1 MRALP
6 ILLAGVLA
14 LTVAACD
21 RGAAP
26 DKAAP
31 ASAFNHDLPEDVS
44 GYYIP
49 TTAVQVGAWRLH
61 HLFLGQVPD
70 FIAWREGDRTAGFAP
85 IMMEFEATDA
95 PAEAEKARRT
105 RLIPAGY
112 DVTEDRVRFQARSR
126 ELGAVSFEGRLD
138 QGALATA
145 RRNLGDRGVV
155 LTGRLKI
162 GDRTFDGVSMR
173 WWAGD

>member
-6 ILLAGVLA
+6 VLLAAALA

-26 DKAAP
+26 DKTAQAT
-31 ASAFNHDLPEDVS
+31 AFKHDLPEDVS

-49 TTAVQVGAWRLH
+49 TTAVEVGDWRLH

-70 FIAWREGDRTAGFAP
+70 FMAWRDGQRTAGFAP
-85 IMMEFEATDA
+85 IMMEFEAGD
-95 PAEAEKARRT
+95 KARRT
-105 RLIPAGY
+105 RLIPTAY
-112 DVTEDRVRFQARSR
+112 DVTENRVRFEATSR
-126 ELGAVSFEGRLD
+126 ELGAVSFDGRLD
-138 QGALATA
+138 QDALAKA
-145 RRNLGDRGVV
+145 RRNLGDQGVV
-155 LTGRLKI
+155 LKGTLKV
-162 GDRTFDGVSMR
+162 GGRTFDGVSMR

>member
-6 ILLAGVLA
+6 VLLAAALA

-26 DKAAP
+26 DKTAQAT
-31 ASAFNHDLPEDVS
+31 AFKHDLPEDVS

-49 TTAVQVGAWRLH
+49 TTAVQVGDWRLH

-70 FIAWREGDRTAGFAP
+70 FMAWRDGQRTAGFAP
-85 IMMEFEATDA
+85 IMMEFEAGD
-95 PAEAEKARRT
+95 KARRT
-105 RLIPAGY
+105 RLIPTAY
-112 DVTEDRVRFQARSR
+112 DVTENRVRFEATSR
-126 ELGAVSFEGRLD
+126 ELGAVSFDGRLD
-138 QGALATA
+138 QDALAKA
-145 RRNLGDRGVV
+145 RRNLGDQGVV
-155 LTGRLKI
+155 LKGTLKV
-162 GDRTFDGVSMR
+162 GGRTFDGVSMR

>member
-6 ILLAGVLA
+6 VLLAAALA

-26 DKAAP
+26 DKTAQAT
-31 ASAFNHDLPEDVS
+31 AFKHDLPEDVS

-49 TTAVQVGAWRLH
+49 TKAVQVGDWRLH

-70 FIAWREGDRTAGFAP
+70 FMAWRDGQRTAGFAP
-85 IMMEFEATDA
+85 IMMEFEAGD
-95 PAEAEKARRT
+95 KARRT
-105 RLIPAGY
+105 RLIPTAY
-112 DVTEDRVRFQARSR
+112 DVTEDRVRFKATSR
-126 ELGAVSFEGRLD
+126 ELGAVSFDGRLD
-138 QGALATA
+138 QDALAKA
-145 RRNLGDRGVV
+145 RRNLGDQGVV
-155 LTGRLKI
+155 LKGTLKV
-162 GDRTFDGVSMR
+162 GGRTFDGVSMR

>member
-6 ILLAGVLA
+6 VLLAAALA

-26 DKAAP
+26 DKTAQAT
-31 ASAFNHDLPEDVS
+31 AFTHDLPEDVS

-49 TTAVQVGAWRLH
+49 TAAVQVGDWRLH

-70 FIAWREGDRTAGFAP
+70 FMAWRDGQRTAGFAP
-85 IMMEFEATDA
+85 IMMEFEAGD
-95 PAEAEKARRT
+95 KARRT
-105 RLIPAGY
+105 RLIPTAY
-112 DVTEDRVRFQARSR
+112 DVTEDRVRFEATSR

-138 QGALATA
+138 QDALAKA
-145 RRNLGDRGVV
+145 RRNLGDQGVV
-155 LTGRLKI
+155 LKGTLK
-162 GDRTFDGVSMR
+162 GGGRTFDGVSMR
-173 WWAGD
+173 GWAGD

>member
-6 ILLAGVLA
+6 VLLAAALA

-26 DKAAP
+26 DKTAQAT
-31 ASAFNHDLPEDVS
+31 AFTHDLPEDVS

-49 TTAVQVGAWRLH
+49 TTAVQVGDWRLH

-70 FIAWREGDRTAGFAP
+70 FMAWRDGQRTAGFAP
-85 IMMEFEATDA
+85 IMMEFEAGD
-95 PAEAEKARRT
+95 KARRT
-105 RLIPAGY
+105 RLIPTAY
-112 DVTEDRVRFQARSR
+112 DVTEDRVRFEATSR

-138 QGALATA
+138 QDALAKA
-145 RRNLGDRGVV
+145 RRNLGDQGVV
-155 LTGRLKI
+155 LKGTLKV
-162 GDRTFDGVSMR
+162 GGRTFDGVSMR

>member
-6 ILLAGVLA
+6 VLLAAALT

-26 DKAAP
+26 DKTAQAT
-31 ASAFNHDLPEDVS
+31 AFKHDLPEDVS

-70 FIAWREGDRTAGFAP
+70 FMAWRDGQRTAGFAP
-85 IMMEFEATDA
+85 IMMEFEAGD
-95 PAEAEKARRT
+95 KARRT
-105 RLIPAGY
+105 RLIPTAY
-112 DVTEDRVRFQARSR
+112 DVTEDRVRFEATSR

-138 QGALATA
+138 QDALAKA
-145 RRNLGDRGVV
+145 RRNLGDQGVV
-155 LTGRLKI
+155 LKGTLKV
-162 GDRTFDGVSMR
+162 GGRTFDGMSMR

>member
-6 ILLAGVLA
+6 VLLAAALA

-26 DKAAP
+26 DKTAQAT
-31 ASAFNHDLPEDVS
+31 AFKHDLPEDVS

-49 TTAVQVGAWRLH
+49 TKAVQVGDWRLH

-70 FIAWREGDRTAGFAP
+70 FMAWRDGQRTAGFAP
-85 IMMEFEATDA
+85 IMMEFEAGD
-95 PAEAEKARRT
+95 KARRT
-105 RLIPAGY
+105 RLIPTAY
-112 DVTEDRVRFQARSR
+112 DVTEDRVRFQATSR
-126 ELGAVSFEGRLD
+126 ELGAVSFDGGLD
-138 QGALATA
+138 QDALAKA
-145 RRNLGDRGVV
+145 RRNLGDQGVV
-155 LTGRLKI
+155 LKGRLKV
-162 GDRTFDGVSMR
+162 GGRTFDGVSMR

>member
-6 ILLAGVLA
+6 VLLAAALA

-26 DKAAP
+26 DKTAQAT
-31 ASAFNHDLPEDVS
+31 AFKHDLPEDVS

-49 TTAVQVGAWRLH
+49 TTAVQIGDWRLH

-70 FIAWREGDRTAGFAP
+70 FMAWRDGQRTGGFAP
-85 IMMEFEATDA
+85 IMLEFEAGDKT
-95 PAEAEKARRT
+95 RRT
-105 RLIPAGY
+105 RLIPTAY
-112 DVTEDRVRFQARSR
+112 DVTEDRVRFEATSR
-126 ELGAVSFEGRLD
+126 ELGAVSFDGRLD
-138 QGALATA
+138 QDALAKA
-145 RRNLGDRGVV
+145 RRNLGDQGVV
-155 LTGRLKI
+155 LKGTLKV
-162 GDRTFDGVSMR
+162 GGRTFDGVSMR

>member
-6 ILLAGVLA
+6 VLLAAALA

-26 DKAAP
+26 DKTAQAT
-31 ASAFNHDLPEDVS
+31 AFKHDLPEDVS

-49 TTAVQVGAWRLH
+49 TTAVQVGDWRLH

-70 FIAWREGDRTAGFAP
+70 FMAWRDGQRTAGFAP
-85 IMMEFEATDA
+85 IMMEFEAGD
-95 PAEAEKARRT
+95 KARRT
-105 RLIPAGY
+105 RLIPTAY
-112 DVTEDRVRFQARSR
+112 DVTENRVRFEATSR
-126 ELGAVSFEGRLD
+126 ELGAVLFDGRLD
-138 QGALATA
+138 QDALAKA
-145 RRNLGDRGVV
+145 RRNLGDQGVV
-155 LTGRLKI
+155 LKGTLKV
-162 GDRTFDGVSMR
+162 GGRTFDGVSMR

>member
-6 ILLAGVLA
+6 VLLAATLA

-26 DKAAP
+26 DKTAQAT
-31 ASAFNHDLPEDVS
+31 AFKHDLPEDVS

-49 TTAVQVGAWRLH
+49 TTAVQVGDWRLH

-70 FIAWREGDRTAGFAP
+70 FMAWRDGQRTAGFAP
-85 IMMEFEATDA
+85 IMMEFEAGD
-95 PAEAEKARRT
+95 KARRT
-105 RLIPAGY
+105 RLIPTAY
-112 DVTEDRVRFQARSR
+112 DVTEDRVRFEATSR
-126 ELGAVSFEGRLD
+126 ELGAVSFDGRLD
-138 QGALATA
+138 QDALAKA
-145 RRNLGDRGVV
+145 RRNLGDQGVV
-155 LTGRLKI
+155 LKGTLKV
-162 GDRTFDGVSMR
+162 GGRTFDGVSMR

>member
-6 ILLAGVLA
+6 VLLAAALA

-26 DKAAP
+26 DKTVQAT
-31 ASAFNHDLPEDVS
+31 AFKHDLPEDVS

-49 TTAVQVGAWRLH
+49 TTAVQVGDWRLH

-70 FIAWREGDRTAGFAP
+70 FMAWRDGQRTAGFAP
-85 IMMEFEATDA
+85 IMMEFEAGDN
-95 PAEAEKARRT
+95 ARRT
-105 RLIPAGY
+105 RLIPTAY
-112 DVTEDRVRFQARSR
+112 DVTEDRVRFEATSR

-138 QGALATA
+138 QDALAKA
-145 RRNLGDRGVV
+145 RRNLGDQGVV
-155 LTGRLKI
+155 LKGTLKV
-162 GDRTFDGVSMR
+162 GGRTFDGVSMR

>member
-6 ILLAGVLA
+6 VLQAATLA

-26 DKAAP
+26 DKTAQAT
-31 ASAFNHDLPEDVS
+31 AFKHDLPEDVS

-49 TTAVQVGAWRLH
+49 TTAVQVGDWRLH

-70 FIAWREGDRTAGFAP
+70 FMAWRDGQRTAGFAP
-85 IMMEFEATDA
+85 IMMEFEAGDKT
-95 PAEAEKARRT
+95 RRT
-105 RLIPAGY
+105 RLIPTAY
-112 DVTEDRVRFQARSR
+112 DVTEDRVRFEATSR
-126 ELGAVSFEGRLD
+126 ELGAVSFDGRLD
-138 QGALATA
+138 QDALAKA
-145 RRNLGDRGVV
+145 RRNLGDQGVV
-155 LTGRLKI
+155 LKGTLKV

>member
-6 ILLAGVLA
+6 VLLAAALA

-26 DKAAP
+26 DKTAQAT
-31 ASAFNHDLPEDVS
+31 AFKHDLPEDVS

-49 TTAVQVGAWRLH
+49 TTAVQVGEWRLH

-70 FIAWREGDRTAGFAP
+70 FMAWRDGQRTAGFAP
-85 IMMEFEATDA
+85 IMMEFEAGD
-95 PAEAEKARRT
+95 KARRT
-105 RLIPAGY
+105 RLIPTAY
-112 DVTEDRVRFQARSR
+112 DVTEDRVRFEATSR
-126 ELGAVSFEGRLD
+126 ELGAVSFDGRLD
-138 QGALATA
+138 QDALAKA
-145 RRNLGDRGVV
+145 RRNLGDQGVV
-155 LTGRLKI
+155 LKGTLKV
-162 GDRTFDGVSMR
+162 GGRTFDGVSMR

>member
-6 ILLAGVLA
+6 VLLAAALA

-26 DKAAP
+26 DKTAQAT
-31 ASAFNHDLPEDVS
+31 AFKHDLPEDVS

-49 TTAVQVGAWRLH
+49 TTAVQVGDWRLH

-70 FIAWREGDRTAGFAP
+70 FMAWRDGQRTAGFAP
-85 IMMEFEATDA
+85 IMMEFEAGD
-95 PAEAEKARRT
+95 KARRT
-105 RLIPAGY
+105 RLIPTAY
-112 DVTEDRVRFQARSR
+112 DVTEDRVRFEAMSR
-126 ELGAVSFEGRLD
+126 ELGAVSFDGRLD
-138 QGALATA
+138 QDALAKA
-145 RRNLGDRGVV
+145 RRNLGDQGVV
-155 LTGRLKI
+155 LKGRLKV
-162 GDRTFDGVSMR
+162 GGRTFDGVSMR

>member
-6 ILLAGVLA
+6 VLLAATLA

-26 DKAAP
+26 DKTAQAT
-31 ASAFNHDLPEDVS
+31 AFKHDLPEDVS

-49 TTAVQVGAWRLH
+49 TTAVQVGDWRLH

-70 FIAWREGDRTAGFAP
+70 FMAWRDGQRTAGFAP
-85 IMMEFEATDA
+85 IMMEFEAGD
-95 PAEAEKARRT
+95 KARRT
-105 RLIPAGY
+105 RLIPMAY
-112 DVTEDRVRFQARSR
+112 DVTEDRVRFEATSR
-126 ELGAVSFEGRLD
+126 ELGAVSFDGRLD
-138 QGALATA
+138 QDALAKA
-145 RRNLGDRGVV
+145 RRNLGDQGVV
-155 LTGRLKI
+155 LKGTLKV
-162 GDRTFDGVSMR
+162 GGRTFDGVSMR